1 MRQSR
6 LGFTLVELLVVIAII
21 GILVGLLLP
30 AVQAAREAA
39 RRTQCSNNIKNL
51 ALATVNFETNKKQYP
66 GVQSRFAESGA
77 GVFKVGS
84 WVVALLPFIEGQAL
98 RDEWDD
104 PTQQANWMSASNSAF
119 YPNMSILKCPSDITT
134 DAVGDNSYAVNCGFY
149 VSDSLITSGMLTDL
163 GYNPMPSGFAQ
174 INANLKRSQRQANA
188 VFSDK
193 VATSQGFNP
202 DKIKSDGMRD
212 GTSQTI
218 GFSENL
224 QADSWS
230 YVNISDDTA
239 RAHVG
244 IVWLY
249 RMEAPTAISPRM
261 VAPAQL
267 AAKNK
272 LNGEKLKPTT
282 VVGDFESAR
291 PSSNHSGGVVVFS
304 MLDGSTDSISDQI
317 EYHVYQ
323 ALMTPQTKQSDVP
336 NVPYLLK
343 EADYKL

>member
-1 MRQSR
+1 MRRSR
-6 LGFTLVELLVVIAII
+6 IGFTLVELLVVIAII

-39 RRTQCSNNIKNL
+39 RRAQCTNNLKNL
-51 ALATVNFETNKKQYP
+51 ALATVNFETTKKQYP
-66 GVQSRFAESGA
+66 GYQSQFGA
-77 GVFKVGS
+77 GAGGFKVGS
-84 WVVALLPFIEGQAL
+84 WVVALLPFLEQQAL

-104 PTQQANWMSASNSAF
+104 PAQQANWSSATNSAF
-119 YPNMSILKCPSDITT
+119 YPNMSIVKCPSDTTT
-134 DAVGDNSYAVNCGFY
+134 DAVADNSYAVNCGFY
-149 VSDSLITSGMLTDL
+149 VSDSMVTSGMLTDL

-174 INANLKRSQRQANA
+174 VNANLKRSQRQANS

-193 VATSQGFNP
+193 VATSQCFNP
-202 DKIKSDGMRD
+202 DKLKSDGVRD

-230 YVNISDDTA
+230 YVNIANDSA
-239 RAHVG
+239 RAHIG

-249 RMEAPTAISPRM
+249 RMDLPTVIAPRT

-267 AAKNK
+267 TAMNK
-272 LNGEKLKPTT
+272 INGEKLKPTT
-282 VVGDFESAR
+282 TVGNFEAAR
-291 PSSNHSGGVVVFS
+291 PSSNHSGGVVVVS
-304 MLDGSTDSISDQI
+304 MLDGSTDNISDQI
-317 EYHVYQ
+317 EYNVYQ

-336 NVPYLLK
+336 NAQYLLK